1 MFEVIEMGGV
11 KTVTTKAACN
21 HVYVVDVSGSMYHDL
36 PKIRQHLKNIISMVA
51 QPQDTFSVI
60 WFSGR
65 GQCGVAFENIL
76 VSDASTVDLM
86 HKSIDR
92 YLTTVGLTGFV
103 DPLEKAMSLN
113 LDPSKVNNFIM
124 LTDGYDNQSNR
135 ADIITK
141 TEALSTKFQ
150 SVSFIEYGYYAD
162 RAMLSQMADAANG
175 NHIFAEGIVNYERV
189 MEEVVS
195 GMPRVN
201 DVEVSVNKRAKHCVY
216 IYQGQIKI
224 SPVTDGKVKVPEDVE
239 RVHSIVPGDVLNK
252 QLSEDHLYLILFY
265 AAKTVNADL
274 VWSCLQAL
282 GDVNLV
288 EAYQNAFTKQE
299 LSEFELAV
307 ENAVLRDGVDGV
319 KTRFV
324 SGKDLNAVPQKNA
337 PTVIHLLQEL
347 AATPGTQ
354 LVMNS
359 PYWKYKRIG
368 RSSEANNDLP
378 RFVPSPMS
386 NVSLNSLVFNSERPN
401 VSISTQVKGVVE
413 LEPNEFGLKTVPS
426 FITRNY
432 TIIKDGIRNVEHLPV
447 IIPTEHFSTGVFD
460 KFNKEVLDSDA
471 NSVYV
476 VFNLAKIPVINRGM
490 VDVIPF
496 DSFKETIVD
505 LETLKAKLKVVS
517 NNIAATGTMAKIK
530 GMADTY
536 GEDAAKWL
544 SSVGVRDYGFSA
556 VGTKSTEATD
566 EYESIQV
573 VYKIKGLS
581 SLPSIKAVNDKIAA
595 KKNLNLGDTLISSA
609 LEEFDGANHQL
620 LEKTKEVMVAD
631 KRNLESTL
639 AQYVYALVLGRKW
652 FNSDDDGVVT
662 TTVNIAG
669 GSHQMTVEKVRK
681 MISL

>member
-65 GQCGVAFENIL
+65 NQCGVAFENIL

-86 HKSIDR
+86 HKAIDR

-103 DPLEKAMSLN
+103 DPLQKAMELN

-135 ADIITK
+135 QDIITK
-141 TEALSTKFQ
+141 TQALSTKFQ

-201 DVEVSVNKRAKHCVY
+201 NIEVAVNKRAKHCVY

-224 SPVTDGKVKVPEDVE
+224 SPVTDGKVSVPEDVE

-265 AAKTVNADL
+265 AAKTVNSDL

-319 KTRFV
+319 KTRFI
-324 SGKDLNAVPQKNA
+324 SGKDLNAVPQKNS
-337 PTVIHLLQEL
+337 PTVINLLEAL
-347 AATPGTQ
+347 AATKGTQ
-354 LVMNS
+354 LVLSS
-359 PYWKYKRIG
+359 PYWSYKRIG
-368 RSSEANNDLP
+368 RGSEANNDLP

-386 NVSLNSLVFNSERPN
+386 NVSLNNLVFNSERPN

-413 LEPNEFGLKTVPS
+413 LPPNEFGLKSVPS

-447 IIPTEHFSTGVFD
+447 LIPADEFAKGDFA
-460 KFNKEVLDSDA
+460 KFKHEVIESDS

-490 VDVIPF
+490 VEDIPF
-496 DSFKETIVD
+496 DKFKQTIVNV
-505 LETLKAKLKVVS
+505 EVLKSKLKVLGHYIS
-517 NNIAATGTMAKIK
+517 LNGTQAKIK
-530 GMADTY
+530 GMVEAY
-536 GEDAAKWL
+536 GEEAATWL
-544 SSVGVRDYGFSA
+544 SSIGVRDYGYSA
-556 VGTKSTEATD
+556 VGTTSTEATD

-595 KKNLNLGDTLISSA
+595 KKNLNLADSLISGA
-609 LEEFDGANHQL
+609 LLEFEGVDHSI
-620 LEKTKEVMVAD
+620 LEKTKESLTND
-631 KRNLESTL
+631 KRKLESDL
-639 AQYVYALVLGRKW
+639 AQFVYALVLGRKW
-652 FNSDDDGVVT
+652 FSSDDEIIT
-662 TTVNIAG
+662 TTVDIAG